1 MIFPN
6 RDFITVE
13 GFADHVGQ
21 SGKIEV
27 TRPGVGVVGSAI
39 GVVSGGDVAFEVN
52 HPGGICW
59 GEGTG
64 LKVTPDIKAGDV
76 VSLTFG
82 NTQVAATT
90 TLDVAANDA
99 VQTQQDRGGHRAYRR
114 WCRSGEHGTA
124 HHRAGAGRHLDRQ
137 ARRARRARRSDPCP
151 QGWLRVVPRVRS
163 GQGHVPG
170 DVQLRERVA
179 MRRSRPMLVSAS
191 GRWPGNSPIQ
201 TATVRV

>member
-59 GEGTG
+59 GECSG
-64 LKVTPDIKAGDV
+64 L
-76 VSLTFG
+76 
-82 NTQVAATT
+82 
-90 TLDVAANDA
+90 
-99 VQTQQDRGGHRAYRR
+99 
-114 WCRSGEHGTA
+114 
-124 HHRAGAGRHLDRQ
+124 
-137 ARRARRARRSDPCP
+137 
-151 QGWLRVVPRVRS
+151 
-163 GQGHVPG
+163 
-170 DVQLRERVA
+170 
-179 MRRSRPMLVSAS
+179 
-191 GRWPGNSPIQ
+191 
-201 TATVRV
+201 

>member
-1 MIFPN
+1 MAGLPLLLAGGAGQVGALTPNLPQFPDNLMIFPN

-99 VQTQQDRGGHRAYRR
+99 VQTQKTVVVTGHIGDGVDPAKPRLEG
-114 WCRSGEHGTA
+114 SVVFL
-124 HHRAGAGRHLDRQ
+124 GRH
-137 ARRARRARRSDPCP
+137 C
-151 QGWLRVVPRVRS
+151 RVRHGRNPTLRPS
-163 GQGHVPG
+163 GRYGTLGQG
-170 DVQLRERVA
+170 
-179 MRRSRPMLVSAS
+179 
-191 GRWPGNSPIQ
+191 
-201 TATVRV
+201 